1 MNAARTNT
9 SIRLTPEVADSLS
22 RLSERLALGGTG
34 RTVEYLCNQLSAVQH
49 IAASEFP
56 LQLAEANLLADISN
70 GTLATPGRFG
80 SLLAGNLQDT
90 VAQSVVFSSAD
101 LTASYSEQHGLISSQ
116 LAALIDDLSA
126 INPAADW
133 AIADA
138 LSQWWDAGPQ
148 TERER
153 LDTYVECG
161 LSIIAPLIADF
172 AMTDAVTVLRG
183 CRLRAGQFT
192 LHELGDHISSLPG
205 SDKLVL
211 EYVDP
216 EPVFGEIEPPA
227 SRLTRQP
234 DRDSVLPTHAPGTSP
249 ESNEG
254 LRQVAAVLCNLR
266 WNRQR
271 SQAGPWEWALMKPV
285 ELRPSP
291 SMAPLWE
298 LA

>member
-1 MNAARTNT
+1 MTKA
-9 SIRLTPEVADSLS
+9 
-22 RLSERLALGGTG
+22 
-34 RTVEYLCNQLSAVQH
+34 Y
-49 IAASEFP
+49 IA
-56 LQLAEANLLADISN
+56 LAEPPGEDGGGEFIIFGFGADGAAPFVRTLRIISQHEAKIVKPRETNNIFKHAAGALAD
-70 GTLATPGRFG
+70 GLH
-80 SLLAGNLQDT
+80 SLRHDRRGPFQAGEVRGCLGCHEARPKT
-90 VAQSVVFSSAD
+90 
-101 LTASYSEQHGLISSQ
+101 
-116 LAALIDDLSA
+116 
-126 INPAADW
+126 PAADW

-192 LHELGDHISSLPG
+192 LHELGDHIASLPG
-205 SDKLVL
+205 SGKLVL

-271 SQAGPWEWALMKPV
+271 SQAGPWEWALMTPV